1 MFILFLALASPAE
14 TAQQLEKSSSA
25 LARAS
30 PEVLMKSQLKGQ
42 AIALLYPQNQS
53 QILLGSAASEDAFGL
68 CDLYDS

>member
-1 MFILFLALASPAE
+1 MFILFLALASPA
-14 TAQQLEKSSSA
+14 QQLERSSSA

-53 QILLGSAASEDAFGL
+53 QILLGSVASQDAFGL